1 MCESFGCIACYVGN
15 YAATKL
21 VNWLAN

>member
-1 MCESFGCIACYVGN
+1 MCESFGCIACYVGD

-21 VNWLAN
+21 VNWLA